1 MQPAAVKPPR
11 NSTTVLHPPSQA
23 PPLTDIEIVSLA
35 QHNPLSSQ
43 LPPFFLSESSHP
55 TLISFLHS
63 RASAAFNSSAAVSE
77 YVSSLLSLISR
88 HPSAALSSLL
98 TALLH
103 SYISLF
109 TSHKIPHD
117 RNSLSILQQFV
128 GYLDTIEIR
137 EIPKVIDLITS
148 YLPQIN
154 DLEDAQVLS
163 LLPKCFELVRISNE
177 IDKPVEYVSSVMDAL
192 IKCEWSKV
200 LLIKMV
206 EIVRDFSLCID
217 KVRKREFLEKIFVKM
232 RDDVEMQDLPGLV
245 YQLLVLATKGFGKRE
260 VIEGIVVYFG
270 DTNKGGSIMKQVEG
284 TVLLH
289 VNFAV
294 KQDPSLGQEVLGLV
308 RLDSSAF
315 NHFAVVVL
323 LSIARIRRFSESAI
337 DVLKIALLNAY
348 KEYKFAKVCRWL
360 SDEVKEEYLENA
372 RVVEKA
378 ILKTVNAS
386 HYGREHII
394 PSIVQLGFG
403 LLVVEEGIQK
413 EIGKSDGLM
422 GSAELG
428 AQVLKCLFE
437 VHDMSRNEDYTILV
451 LRKAMFRRENS
462 VRLAAISA
470 IFDLILAEKQSKT
483 DGLFLFKNQAAR
495 PAAANK
501 LKYLA
506 QLGQTFSKS
515 SVVYCKDAF
524 ISRSDHPSDSLPCF
538 GFSITQDNEAGRT
551 LSGESFSNAL
561 SQIRKFLR
569 NGNLEGLLGKNQD
582 SGSIPIEEEKMC
594 AAATLLL
601 GIVEVVMNIIVSELV
616 KAANAQKLE
625 LERELS
631 QFIDVH
637 EFVEKYTLN
646 SRQGNGT
653 KKAIIRPSVSDSAD
667 KLALGA
673 AKLPAERTSLLATS
687 SIHRLLQLALDLWKI
702 DYSKNGAV
710 SQKNS
715 QLSSGKTQ
723 ALNSKIL
730 SRVLN
735 MCFRQL
741 KFFFLADKDDPL
753 KTLMYDEIKLLGPPV
768 LNIILSLKSV
778 PKSQTDVNKKEAKER
793 KDVEDRKEHIHLA
806 LLCLKKLIEISLNS
820 SKYVGLIDD
829 LVSAYRLEDVSTVS
843 VDADCDDECKLA
855 EGIDDQSTKSKE
867 LFIKRTIKPLL
878 HEFLEFSF
886 FREAEIICDIVLM
899 IGNKMPEERRNL
911 VGSWANRICKS
922 SNVSNSK
929 VAKCLVFIAVTLS
942 SAPAD
947 LVISQNMA
955 AELLQVV
962 GSDGTNPLDIS
973 ETFPV
978 INKST
983 SAAIVSTILQSVES
997 TIVDMDWIMMKLKS
1011 YYTVTQKG
1019 ISFNQS
1025 GKVTSELTLE
1035 ETLYSRAEAVVKVL
1049 SYFVAMN
1056 LKGMEIAIYGIRIA
1070 FHKYADPQ
1078 AEHLLRLAVKF
1089 YKNLARISKLRIAPK
1104 GCTQVLPSLKYQ
1116 RLVEITCRQLT
1127 APIYSFVAQMQK
1139 NQQESNKTKGIV
1151 NKIKR
1156 ENKCI
1161 PDLIFQIED
1170 YEKYLIQ
1177 LSKITKVNL
1186 LRHAKRST
1194 SRDFKIIEISEDTM
1208 EEQNLHQEAN
1218 SDHSNAT
1225 ENKSAEESVGEA
1237 EETDSG
1243 QLPECGSPMAADN
1256 TEDEDEAA
1264 LPQVKRAK
1272 MSRVEQDSSDEES

>member
-1 MQPAAVKPPR
+1 MPSYFPA
-11 NSTTVLHPPSQA
+11 
-23 PPLTDIEIVSLA
+23 
-35 QHNPLSSQ
+35 
-43 LPPFFLSESSHP
+43 
-55 TLISFLHS
+55 
-63 RASAAFNSSAAVSE
+63 
-77 YVSSLLSLISR
+77 
-88 HPSAALSSLL
+88 
-98 TALLH
+98 
-103 SYISLF
+103 
-109 TSHKIPHD
+109 
-117 RNSLSILQQFV
+117 
-128 GYLDTIEIR
+128 
-137 EIPKVIDLITS
+137 IT
-148 YLPQIN
+148 
-154 DLEDAQVLS
+154 
-163 LLPKCFELVRISNE
+163 LLPYIYEMSSRSN
-177 IDKPVEYVSSVMDAL
+177 
-192 IKCEWSKV
+192 
-200 LLIKMV
+200 
-206 EIVRDFSLCID
+206 R
-217 KVRKREFLEKIFVKM
+217 
-232 RDDVEMQDLPGLV
+232 G
-245 YQLLVLATKGFGKRE
+245 
-260 VIEGIVVYFG
+260 
-270 DTNKGGSIMKQVEG
+270 
-284 TVLLH
+284 
-289 VNFAV
+289 
-294 KQDPSLGQEVLGLV
+294 
-308 RLDSSAF
+308 
-315 NHFAVVVL
+315 
-323 LSIARIRRFSESAI
+323 
-337 DVLKIALLNAY
+337 
-348 KEYKFAKVCRWL
+348 
-360 SDEVKEEYLENA
+360 
-372 RVVEKA
+372 
-378 ILKTVNAS
+378 AS
-386 HYGREHII
+386 HGWHE
-394 PSIVQLGFG
+394 S
-403 LLVVEEGIQK
+403 
-413 EIGKSDGLM
+413 
-422 GSAELG
+422 ELSY
-428 AQVLKCLFE
+428 A
-437 VHDMSRNEDYTILV
+437 
-451 LRKAMFRRENS
+451 
-462 VRLAAISA
+462 
-470 IFDLILAEKQSKT
+470 
-483 DGLFLFKNQAAR
+483 
-495 PAAANK
+495 
-501 LKYLA
+501 
-506 QLGQTFSKS
+506 
-515 SVVYCKDAF
+515 
-524 ISRSDHPSDSLPCF
+524 SDHPSDSLPCF

-594 AAATLLL
+594 AATLLL

-631 QFIDVH
+631 QFIDIH

-646 SRQGNGT
+646 SRQGSGT

-667 KLALGA
+667 KLALGD
-673 AKLPAERTSLLATS
+673 AKLPAERTPLLATS

-730 SRVLN
+730 CRVLN

-753 KTLMYDEIKLLGPPV
+753 KTLMYGEIKLLGPPV

-778 PKSQTDVNKKEAKER
+778 PKSQTDVNKKEAKGR
-793 KDVEDRKEHIHLA
+793 KYVEDRKEHIHLA

-855 EGIDDQSTKSKE
+855 EGIDEQSTKSKE

-899 IGNKMPEERRNL
+899 IGNKLPEERRNL

-997 TIVDMDWIMMKLKS
+997 TIVGMDWIMVKLKS

-1025 GKVTSELTLE
+1025 GKVTSELALE

-1056 LKGMEIAIYGIRIA
+1056 LK
-1070 FHKYADPQ
+1070 DPQ

-1104 GCTQVLPSLKYQ
+1104 GCKQVLPSLKYQ

-1127 APIYSFVAQMQK
+1127 APIYNFVAQMQK